1 VLRPSFLV
9 DKVDLSELTR
19 HLKTKAEF
27 SDLDRWTITAE
38 ELGRTSQ
45 HTYRLR
51 RDDKDYFLKEVKDNE
66 RDILKR
72 LVPLHLRHVIKV
84 VYPDLLDS
92 SILVAVYVRGGP
104 IKSKDLEPGLIRDF
118 AAIQNHFNSSAFVSE
133 APKDDGFFF
142 GRFLIRCFET
152 GYNKLLQLQARGFT
166 VVNRYVEIA
175 EHLMQGQNQIVAEF
189 SAMPFAQQHHD
200 LREGSILG
208 SNPQVI
214 IDWGSS
220 YGYGP
225 FLYDLAPFLFNH
237 KQNLEVLVQH
247 SDICRGAN
255 PSTIE
260 RWLYIA
266 TCARFMSFFTYL
278 QEQAEAE
285 KVLDVEAFLEYHYET
300 YGGLLQ
306 RNGSIRKLQ

>member
-1 VLRPSFLV
+1 VLRPLFLV
-9 DKVDLSELTR
+9 DKVDLNELIG

-51 RDDKDYFLKEVKDNE
+51 CDEKDYFLKEVKNNE
-66 RDILKR
+66 RDVLKR
-72 LVPLHLRHVIKV
+72 LVPLQLPHVVKV

-92 SILVAVYVRGGP
+92 NILVAAYVSGGP

-118 AAIQNHFNSSAFVSE
+118 ATIQNHFNSPAFVSE
-133 APKDDGFFF
+133 APRDDGFFF
-142 GRFLIRCFET
+142 GQFLIRCFET
-152 GYNKLLQLQARGFT
+152 GYNNLLQLQTRGFP
-166 VVNRYVEIA
+166 VANRYVEIA
-175 EHLMQGQNQIVAEF
+175 EHLMKGQKQIVVEF
-189 SAMPFAQQHHD
+189 SSMPFAQQHHD

-237 KQNLEVLVQH
+237 KQNLEVFAQH

-255 PSTIE
+255 RETTE
-260 RWLYIA
+260 RWLYVA
-266 TCARFMSFFTYL
+266 TCARFVSFFTYL
-278 QEQAEAE
+278 QEQTEAE
-285 KVLDVEAFLEYHYET
+285 KVADMEAFLEYHYDT
-300 YGGLLQ
+300 YKGLLQ
-306 RNGSIRKLQ
+306 RNDSIRQIQ